1 MSSFRI
7 ILCAGPRDYIIYTK
21 QVTASIREQLEAQ
34 LVALNSDENVVSSR
48 AWECN
53 GVHNLGWT
61 LTRTK
66 YFNQVLGLVR
76 SIIGTESESETSLAS
91 EFWNADCTLDDIVQ
105 YEKTRAD
112 RLAGLAA
119 HKRKIL
125 DGFKAEHPNIGPDNR
140 LIKGLL
146 RDELGYNTQRVEAL
160 QNVLDGSVNL
170 GEKEKTVY
178 QQVID
183 TQRFLMITREYVES
197 GGMEQDAYDGMCSMS
212 EIDLRRELS
221 KMVRDDRI
229 KLLIKLN
236 SMEEPS
242 AAVQYARIIKIHG
255 ELE

>member
-1 MSSFRI
+1 MSSFTI
-7 ILCAGPRDYIIYTK
+7 VLCAGPRDYRIYTK

-34 LVALNSDENVVSSR
+34 FVALNNDEDVVSSR
-48 AWECN
+48 VWECN
-53 GVHNLGWT
+53 GFHSLEWT
-61 LTRTK
+61 ITRTK

-91 EFWNADCTLDDIVQ
+91 EFWNADCTLDNIVQ

-112 RLAGLAA
+112 RLAELAA
-119 HKRKIL
+119 HKRKKLEGI
-125 DGFKAEHPNIGPDNR
+125 KAKHPDIGPDNS

-146 RDELGYNTQRVEAL
+146 RDELGYNTQRAEAL
-160 QNVLDGSVNL
+160 QNVLDGSVDL
-170 GEKEKTVY
+170 GEKAVY

-183 TQRFLMITREYVES
+183 TQRFLTITREYVES
-197 GGMEQDAYDGMCSMS
+197 GAMEQDAYDGMCSMS
-212 EIDLRRELS
+212 DTDLRRELS

-229 KLLIKLN
+229 KLLNKLN
-236 SMEEPS
+236 SIKVEEPS